1 MITLLDPQQS
11 YTFSKIFELRPELDL
26 LVNELGY
33 ALRRVPLILP
43 AFAGYLDRL
52 ENLALRLEEILPYVN
67 LANEATRREV
77 LISPIVM
84 EVVHYTQAQLR
95 IEYPVKVSN
104 QLQGYVDYLLRTQ
117 SHLIVIEAK
126 QEDMTNGFTQLAME
140 MIALDQWSE
149 MPDQPEI
156 VGAVTTGNLWQ
167 FGRLNRS
174 SKVIEQGLNS
184 YRVIEDLESL
194 MRVLIYSLKDRQYP
208 DFQG

>member
-1 MITLLDPQQS
+1 MAKLLDPQQS
-11 YTFSKIFELRPELDL
+11 YTFSKIFELRPELDR

-33 ALRRVPLILP
+33 VLQRVPLALP
-43 AFAGYLDRL
+43 THTGVLDRL
-52 ENLALRLEEILPYVN
+52 DNLYQRLEEILPYVN

-77 LISPIVM
+77 LISPIIM
-84 EVVHYTQAQLR
+84 EVVHYTHAQLR
-95 IEYPVKVSN
+95 IEYPVKVSD

-149 MPDQPEI
+149 MPNQRQI
-156 VGAVTTGNLWQ
+156 IGAVTTGNLWQ
-167 FGRLNRS
+167 FGRLDRS

-184 YRVIEDLESL
+184 YRVTEDLEPL
-194 MRVLIYSLKDRQYP
+194 LRVLIYCLRNGS
-208 DFQG
+208 

>member
-1 MITLLDPQQS
+1 MTTLLDPQQS
-11 YTFSKIFELRPELDL
+11 YTFSKIFDLRPELDRL
-26 LVNELGY
+26 LVELGY
-33 ALRRVPLILP
+33 GLRRVPLALP
-43 AFAGYLDRL
+43 AYTGELDRL
-52 ENLALRLEEILPYVN
+52 ENLTQRLEEILPYVN

-84 EVVHYTQAQLR
+84 EVVHYTRAQLR

-117 SHLIVIEAK
+117 NHLIVIEAK

-149 MPDQPEI
+149 LPDQPEI
-156 VGAVTTGNLWQ
+156 IGAVTTGNLWQ

-174 SKVIEQGLNS
+174 SKIIEQGLNS
-184 YRVIEDLESL
+184 YRVIEDLEQL
-194 MRVLIYSLKDRQYP
+194 LRVLIYCLKDRQYP
-208 DFQG
+208 SI

>member
-1 MITLLDPQQS
+1 MATLLDPQQS
-11 YTFSKIFELRPELDL
+11 YTFSKIFDLRPELDR
-26 LVNELGY
+26 LVAELGY
-33 ALRRVPLILP
+33 DLRRVPLALP
-43 AFAGYLDRL
+43 AYTGELDRL
-52 ENLALRLEEILPYVN
+52 ENLTQRLEEILPYVN

-84 EVVHYTQAQLR
+84 EVVHYTRAQLR

-117 SHLIVIEAK
+117 NHLIVIEAK

-149 MPDQPEI
+149 LPDQPEI
-156 VGAVTTGNLWQ
+156 IGAVTTGNLWQ

-174 SKVIEQGLNS
+174 SKIIEQGLNS
-184 YRVIEDLESL
+184 YRVIEDLEQL
-194 MRVLIYSLKDRQYP
+194 LRVLIYCLKDRQYP
-208 DFQG
+208 SI

>member
-1 MITLLDPQQS
+1 MATLLDPQQS
-11 YTFSKIFELRPELDL
+11 YIFSKIFDLRPELDR
-26 LVNELGY
+26 LVAELGY
-33 ALRRVPLILP
+33 DLRRVPLALP
-43 AFAGYLDRL
+43 AYTGELDRL
-52 ENLALRLEEILPYVN
+52 ENLTQRLEEILPYVN

-84 EVVHYTQAQLR
+84 EVVHYTRAQLR

-117 SHLIVIEAK
+117 NHLIVIEAK

-149 MPDQPEI
+149 LPDQPEI
-156 VGAVTTGNLWQ
+156 IGAVTTGNLWQ

-174 SKVIEQGLNS
+174 SKIIEQGLNS
-184 YRVIEDLESL
+184 YRVIEDLEQL
-194 MRVLIYSLKDRQYP
+194 LRVLIYCLKDRQYP
-208 DFQG
+208 SI

>member
-1 MITLLDPQQS
+1 MATLLDPQQS
-11 YTFSKIFELRPELDL
+11 YTFSKIFDLRPELDR
-26 LVNELGY
+26 LVTELGY
-33 ALRRVPLILP
+33 DLRRVPLALP
-43 AFAGYLDRL
+43 AYTGELDRL
-52 ENLALRLEEILPYVN
+52 ENLTQRLEEILPYVN

-84 EVVHYTQAQLR
+84 EVVHYTRAQLR

-117 SHLIVIEAK
+117 NHLIVIEAK

-149 MPDQPEI
+149 LPDQPEI
-156 VGAVTTGNLWQ
+156 IGAVTTGNLWQ

-174 SKVIEQGLNS
+174 SKIIEQGLNS
-184 YRVIEDLESL
+184 YRVIEDLEQL
-194 MRVLIYSLKDRQYP
+194 LRVLIYCLKDRQYP
-208 DFQG
+208 SI